1 MSTTGPIIGM
11 VISIVVVLG
20 LTVSLYWAVTEE
32 EDEMRDSTTPK
43 YIYVETNTTETV
55 TSRIAQPQLVNPAR
69 VSSWGTIPGD
79 FASSYQTLLTIN
91 NYDESFLSKTNIK
104 KMLSRVEAGE
114 DKKAVVD
121 AHLKNYQGVPYSA
134 STQRTVDTILGSQ
147 SADFIEYQQ
156 ISAYL
161 ASIDETMV
169 ATTVNY
175 DGLNLWW

>member
-1 MSTTGPIIGM
+1 
-11 VISIVVVLG
+11 
-20 LTVSLYWAVTEE
+20 
-32 EDEMRDSTTPK
+32 
-43 YIYVETNTTETV
+43 
-55 TSRIAQPQLVNPAR
+55 
-69 VSSWGTIPGD
+69 
-79 FASSYQTLLTIN
+79 
-91 NYDESFLSKTNIK
+91 
-104 KMLSRVEAGE
+104 MLSRVEAGE

-121 AHLKNYQGVPYSA
+121 AHLKNYQGVPYSV